1 MPGAGR
7 KGNLGL
13 GTAGERLTTVQN
25 GLMGCQA
32 LGTSRI
38 RLRDG
43 GMRVWECTLPRA
55 GE

>member
-25 GLMGCQA
+25 GLWGA
-32 LGTSRI
+32 KL
-38 RLRDG
+38 
-43 GMRVWECTLPRA
+43 
-55 GE
+55 